1 MPRTTLVMTREK
13 KKAPAPAHSIAAA
26 ARRAKL
32 ERALQYDDSVWR
44 NLNPLKAPPK
54 MKHKSYFEAVENA
67 DRKKKLEF
75 EITTDREPPPGFE
88 FIPTGHPELSQE
100 CKEQSR
106 NNDAMF
112 FIVSNSKDTLK
123 LDHHMNRLGYHFR
136 HSIVEGA
143 RNVLNQRGHHEQAAY
158 VHEPGKPEPIPNSQR
173 EIDLE
178 ADAVLR
184 DLFPRIPHTD
194 RQQIIDHAFK
204 KDGKFNGEIKVGM
217 AKDITLA
224 RRVQLA
230 ALAHIRHTHTRY
242 DDLLKESDWAN
253 ARKAVEKPCLDIIVK
268 WRGDEETG
276 RDQLDEIL
284 REVIEISDTETDSE
298 DEKSSPD
305 NTRIQVPRTMP
316 AAFIPSR
323 AVSRLSRP
331 LNNPSSVSR
340 QTSSPVLAS
349 PRTPSGVRKLAKAD
363 RRTARKTQ
371 QRFKR
376 YAAAAEA
383 LANSSNQNSHPES
396 PSTPGF
402 VATPVEVRRQGSAHP
417 VNTYR
422 TSPGATVQETYVTRI
437 GNEHVGSQRIPISQS
452 SGLSQDRTVIMSR
465 LASDARGHGGTE
477 QFIRVPDDQRPK
489 VGPYSANYSQA
500 PAPPLSPIRMGL
512 QDMLL
517 PSIEPRS
524 PDVVRASLDGTQKV
538 SSEAQRLTE
547 VPRRVI
553 SHSIVEPAMP
563 HPRPRSPGAMAI
575 DNEDAAKRRRVIT
588 YFPEDYQASSNSFY
602 MRVAPR
608 SQHDALRYSRFEY
621 PVDRRP
627 VAAGATERV
636 FYQDIPR
643 GPLAQEVRVIQ
654 SEDGH
659 GRSSGHPA
667 PVTRGELPL
676 MGATPPSH
684 GIYQTNMRMP
694 AGPEYEAPLR
704 SRANPVIIDGGDRYK
719 PRRLVEVRG
728 SPAHDIHRTASPRGG
743 AIHSPRV
750 QGNPRTKGSPKV
762 VYLDDC
768 TSRIGS
774 NPGSRHHHI
783 VPQTQPGL
791 PAFEGPRRPLSPG
804 VSLHP
809 VHQPRALERPLRYA
823 VPYDREGSRF
833 NEPERNAS
841 AWPGTAS
848 YPVMTEFADDMYRFT
863 GVQHH
868 PSVSDGSHMQPQ
880 QARSDTAYQGLRPE
894 VTRPAAVGY
903 DRGAQQPFPVHP
915 APSSYAE
922 IRGPSPHRR
931 IPDHRD
937 MIFVE

>member
-1 MPRTTLVMTREK
+1 
-13 KKAPAPAHSIAAA
+13 
-26 ARRAKL
+26 
-32 ERALQYDDSVWR
+32 
-44 NLNPLKAPPK
+44 
-54 MKHKSYFEAVENA
+54 
-67 DRKKKLEF
+67 
-75 EITTDREPPPGFE
+75 
-88 FIPTGHPELSQE
+88 
-100 CKEQSR
+100 
-106 NNDAMF
+106 MF
-112 FIVSNSKDTLK
+112 FIVSISKDTLK

-136 HSIVEGA
+136 HSIVEEA
-143 RNVLNQRGHHEQAAY
+143 RKILNQRGHHEQAAY
-158 VHEPGKPEPIPNSQR
+158 VHEPGKPEPIPSSQR

-305 NTRIQVPRTMP
+305 NTRIQVPRTMRT
-316 AAFIPSR
+316 AVIPSR

-331 LNNPSSVSR
+331 LNDPSGVSR

-383 LANSSNQNSHPES
+383 LANSSGQNVHPES

-402 VATPVEVRRQGSAHP
+402 VATPVEVVRRQGSAHP
-417 VNTYR
+417 VNTYH
-422 TSPGATVQETYVTRI
+422 TVPGATVQEAYVTRI
-437 GNEHVGSQRIPISQS
+437 SNGHADSQRIPISQS
-452 SGLSQDRTVIMSR
+452 SGLSQDRTVMMPHI
-465 LASDARGHGGTE
+465 ASDARVHGGTE

-500 PAPPLSPIRMGL
+500 PAPSLSPIRMSL
-512 QDMLL
+512 KDMLL

-524 PDVVRASLDGTQKV
+524 PDVVRASLDATHRV
-538 SSEAQRLTE
+538 PNEAQRPTE

-553 SHSIVEPAMP
+553 SRTIVEPAMP
-563 HPRPRSPGAMAI
+563 HPRPRSPGVMA
-575 DNEDAAKRRRVIT
+575 NEHEDAAKRRRVIT
-588 YFPEDYQASSNSFY
+588 YFPEDYQKSSDSFY
-602 MRVAPR
+602 VRVAPR
-608 SQHDALRYSRFEY
+608 SQHDASRYSRLEY
-621 PVDRRP
+621 PADRRP
-627 VAAGATERV
+627 AAPGATERV
-636 FYQDIPR
+636 LYKDIPR
-643 GPLAQEVRVIQ
+643 GPLAQDVRVFQ

-659 GRSSGHPA
+659 GRLRGHPT
-667 PVTRGELPL
+667 PVTRDELPL
-676 MGATPPSH
+676 IGATAPG
-684 GIYQTNMRMP
+684 GIYQNNMRMP
-694 AGPEYEAPLR
+694 VGPEYEAPLR
-704 SRANPVIIDGGDRYK
+704 SRANPVVIDGDGRYE
-719 PRRLVEVRG
+719 PRRVVEVRG
-728 SPAHDIHRTASPRGG
+728 SPAHDIYRTTSPRGS
-743 AIHSPRV
+743 AVHSPGV
-750 QGNPRTKGSPKV
+750 QGDPRTKGSPRV
-762 VYLDDC
+762 VYLDNS

-774 NPGSRHHHI
+774 NSGSRHHI
-783 VPQTQPGL
+783 ASQNQPGL
-791 PAFEGPRRPLSPG
+791 RAYEGPRPLSPG

-809 VHQPRALERPLRYA
+809 VHQPRAEQPLRYA
-823 VPYDREGSRF
+823 VPFDREGARPI
-833 NEPERNAS
+833 EPERNAS

-848 YPVMTEFADDMYRFT
+848 VRIQASSQETPRIDRFT
-863 GVQHH
+863 GLQQH
-868 PSVSDGSHMQPQ
+868 PSVLPQ
-880 QARSDTAYQGLRPE
+880 QPRSDVVYQGLRPDA
-894 VTRPAAVGY
+894 TRPAAVGY
-903 DRGAQQPFPVHP
+903 ERAAQQPFPVHP
-915 APSSYAE
+915 APSSYVE

-937 MIFVE
+937 MIYVE